1 MMMKWMLILD
11 DATKRNIP
19 KPLDAD
25 FSINRAY
32 STIYHTVES
41 VESVQR
47 LLFELISIYLI

>member
-19 KPLDAD
+19 EPLDAD

-32 STIYHTVES
+32 SNIYHT